1 MNVPAQIPSWT
12 LHNHTFAWG
21 SRTYLMGIL
30 NVTPDS
36 FSDGGQFNS
45 QSAALSQAHHLV
57 KAGID
62 ILDIGG
68 QSTRP
73 QAIEIAEAEELDR
86 VIPVIQAIRSQL
98 DVPISVDTTRSS
110 VAAAAIAAGADLVN
124 DVSGGI
130 YDPQML
136 STVAHLQVPIILMH
150 MRGTPQTMQKLTDYQ
165 DLVKDII
172 DFLQQQID
180 AAQAAGILREFLAI
194 DPGIGFAKTG
204 PQNLSLLREIA
215 QFRALGCPILVGP
228 SRKSFIGQILN
239 QPDPQ
244 QRVWGTAAACCAA
257 IQGGADILRIHDGAA
272 MREVCQVA
280 DAIWR
285 PLWSMQSPFVKIDLE
300 RLWLLF
306 WD

>member
-1 MNVPAQIPSWT
+1 MLCHPLLSIPMNVPAQIPSWT
-12 LHNHTFAWG
+12 LRNHTFAWG

-45 QSAALSQAHHLV
+45 QSAALSHAHHLV
-57 KAGID
+57 KAGVD

-130 YDPQML
+130 YDSQML

-150 MRGTPQTMQKLTDYQ
+150 MRGTPQTMQQLTDYQ
-165 DLVKDII
+165 DLIQDII

-180 AAQAAGILREFLAI
+180 AALAAGIPREFLAI

-204 PQNLSLLREIA
+204 PQNLSLLRELA
-215 QFRALGCPILVGP
+215 QFKDLGCPILVGP

-272 MREVCQVA
+272 MGEVCQVA

-285 PLWSMQSPFVKIDLE
+285 TV
-300 RLWLLF
+300 
-306 WD
+306 

>member
-285 PLWSMQSPFVKIDLE
+285 PL
-300 RLWLLF
+300 
-306 WD
+306 

>member
-1 MNVPAQIPSWT
+1 MEACEEPQKTMA
-12 LHNHTFAWG
+12 
-21 SRTYLMGIL
+21 SRCYKY
-30 NVTPDS
+30 V
-36 FSDGGQFNS
+36 
-45 QSAALSQAHHLV
+45 AHLLV
-57 KAGID
+57 EAGID

-86 VIPVIQAIRSQL
+86 VIPVIQAIRSEL
-98 DVPISVDTTRSS
+98 DIPISVDTTRSS

-136 STVAHLQVPIILMH
+136 STVAHLKVPIILMH
-150 MRGTPQTMQKLTDYQ
+150 MRGTPQTMQQLTDYQ
-165 DLVKDII
+165 DLIKDITE
-172 DFLQQQID
+172 FFQQQID
-180 AAQAAGILREFLAI
+180 AALAVGIPKEFLVI

-204 PQNLSLLREIA
+204 PQNLSLLRQIA
-215 QFRALGCPILVGP
+215 QFKALGCPILVGP

-239 QPDPQ
+239 QPDPK

-272 MREVCQVA
+272 MKEVCQVA

-285 PLWSMQSPFVKIDLE
+285 TV
-300 RLWLLF
+300 
-306 WD
+306 

>member
-1 MNVPAQIPSWT
+1 MLSRPLPSIPMNAPAQIPAWT
-12 LHNHTFAWG
+12 LRNRTFAWG
-21 SRTYLMGIL
+21 ARTYLMGIL

-45 QSAALSQAHHLV
+45 QSAALSQAHHLIE
-57 KAGID
+57 AGID

-73 QAIEIAEAEELDR
+73 QAIEIAEGEELAR
-86 VIPVIQAIRSQL
+86 VIPVIEVIRSEL
-98 DVPISVDTTRSS
+98 DVPISVDTTRAS

-130 YDPQML
+130 HDPQML
-136 STVAHLQVPIILMH
+136 STVANLNVPIILMH
-150 MRGTPQTMQKLTDYQ
+150 RRGTPQTMQQFTNYENLIQ
-165 DLVKDII
+165 DII
-172 DFLQQQID
+172 DFLKQQID
-180 AAQAAGILREFLAI
+180 AALAAGIPKDFLAI

-204 PQNLSLLREIA
+204 PQNLALLRQIA
-215 QFRALGCPILVGP
+215 QFQALGCPILVGP

-272 MREVCQVA
+272 MGEVCQVA

-285 PLWSMQSPFVKIDLE
+285 TV
-300 RLWLLF
+300 
-306 WD
+306 

>member
-1 MNVPAQIPSWT
+1 MNVPAHIPSWT
-12 LHNHTFAWG
+12 LRNYTVAWG

-130 YDPQML
+130 YDPKML
-136 STVAHLQVPIILMH
+136 STRCPTKGPDYFDAYAGH
-150 MRGTPQTMQKLTDYQ
+150 PQTMQQLTDYQ

-180 AAQAAGILREFLAI
+180 AALAAGIPRES
-194 DPGIGFAKTG
+194 PG
-204 PQNLSLLREIA
+204 
-215 QFRALGCPILVGP
+215 
-228 SRKSFIGQILN
+228 
-239 QPDPQ
+239 D
-244 QRVWGTAAACCAA
+244 
-257 IQGGADILRIHDGAA
+257 
-272 MREVCQVA
+272 
-280 DAIWR
+280 
-285 PLWSMQSPFVKIDLE
+285 
-300 RLWLLF
+300 
-306 WD
+306 

>member
-1 MNVPAQIPSWT
+1 
-12 LHNHTFAWG
+12 
-21 SRTYLMGIL
+21 MGIL

-45 QSAALSQAHHLV
+45 LEAAVFQAHHLV
-57 KAGID
+57 EAGID

-73 QAIEIAEAEELDR
+73 QAVEIAEAEELGR
-86 VIPVIQAIRSQL
+86 VVPVIKAIRSKLQ
-98 DVPISVDTTRSS
+98 VPISVDTTRSS
-110 VAAAAIAAGADLVN
+110 IAEAAIAAGADLVN

-130 YDPQML
+130 HDPKML
-136 STVAHLQVPIILMH
+136 STVAKLQVPIILMH
-150 MRGTPQTMQKLTDYQ
+150 MRGTPQTMQQLTDYEN
-165 DLVKDII
+165 LVEEII
-172 DFLQQQID
+172 DFFRQQIRV
-180 AAQAAGILREFLAI
+180 ALAVGIRRDFLAI

-204 PQNLSLLREIA
+204 PQSLELLRQIS
-215 QFRALGCPILVGP
+215 QFQILGYPILVGP

-244 QRVWGTAAACCAA
+244 KRIWGTAAACCAA

-272 MREVCQVA
+272 MKEVCQVA

-285 PLWSMQSPFVKIDLE
+285 PV
-300 RLWLLF
+300 
-306 WD
+306 

>member
-1 MNVPAQIPSWT
+1 MNALAQIPPWT
-12 LHNHTFAWG
+12 LRNRSFAWG
-21 SRTYLMGIL
+21 TRTYLMGIL

-45 QSAALSQAHHLV
+45 QSTALSQAHHLV
-57 KAGID
+57 EAGID

-73 QAIEIAEAEELDR
+73 QALEIAEGEELDR
-86 VIPVIQAIRSQL
+86 VIPVIQAIRSEL
-98 DVPISVDTTRSS
+98 DIPISVDTIRAS
-110 VAAAAIAAGADLVN
+110 VAAAAIASGADLVN

-130 YDPQML
+130 HDPMML
-136 STVAHLQVPIILMH
+136 STVANLNVPIILMH
-150 MRGTPQTMQKLTDYQ
+150 RRGTPQTMQQFTDYENLIQ
-165 DLVKDII
+165 DII

-180 AAQAAGILREFLAI
+180 AAQAAGISKDFLAI

-204 PQNLSLLREIA
+204 PQNLDLLRQIA
-215 QFRALGCPILVGP
+215 QFQTLGCPILVGP
-228 SRKSFIGQILN
+228 SRKSFIGQILD

-285 PLWSMQSPFVKIDLE
+285 TV
-300 RLWLLF
+300 
-306 WD
+306 

>member
-1 MNVPAQIPSWT
+1 MNALAQIPPWKLRNRS
-12 LHNHTFAWG
+12 FAWG
-21 SRTYLMGIL
+21 TRTYLMGIL

-45 QSAALSQAHHLV
+45 QSTALSQAHHLV
-57 KAGID
+57 EAGID

-73 QAIEIAEAEELDR
+73 QALEIAEGEELDR
-86 VIPVIQAIRSQL
+86 VIPVIQAIRSEL
-98 DVPISVDTTRSS
+98 DIPISVDTIRAS

-130 YDPQML
+130 HDPMML
-136 STVAHLQVPIILMH
+136 STVANLNVPIILMH
-150 MRGTPQTMQKLTDYQ
+150 RRGTPQTMQQFTDYENLIQ
-165 DLVKDII
+165 DII

-180 AAQAAGILREFLAI
+180 AAQAAGISKDFLAI

-204 PQNLSLLREIA
+204 PQNLDLLRQIA
-215 QFRALGCPILVGP
+215 QFQTLGCPILVGP
-228 SRKSFIGQILN
+228 SRKSFIGQILD

-285 PLWSMQSPFVKIDLE
+285 TV
-300 RLWLLF
+300 
-306 WD
+306 

>member
-1 MNVPAQIPSWT
+1 MNALAQIPPWT
-12 LHNHTFAWG
+12 LRNRSFAWG
-21 SRTYLMGIL
+21 TRTYLMGIL

-45 QSAALSQAHHLV
+45 QSTALSQAHHLV
-57 KAGID
+57 EAGID

-73 QAIEIAEAEELDR
+73 QALEIAEGEELDR
-86 VIPVIQAIRSQL
+86 VIPVIQAIRSEL
-98 DVPISVDTTRSS
+98 DIPISVDTTRAS
-110 VAAAAIAAGADLVN
+110 VAAAAIASGADLVN

-130 YDPQML
+130 HDPIML
-136 STVAHLQVPIILMH
+136 STVANLNVPIILMH
-150 MRGTPQTMQKLTDYQ
+150 RRGTPQTMQQFTDYENLIQ
-165 DLVKDII
+165 DII

-180 AAQAAGILREFLAI
+180 AAQAAGIPKDFLAI

-204 PQNLSLLREIA
+204 LQNLALLRQIP
-215 QFRALGCPILVGP
+215 QFQTLGCPILVGP
-228 SRKSFIGQILN
+228 SRKSFIGQILD

-272 MREVCQVA
+272 MKEVCQVA

-285 PLWSMQSPFVKIDLE
+285 TV
-300 RLWLLF
+300 
-306 WD
+306 

>member
-1 MNVPAQIPSWT
+1 MLCHPLLSIPMNVPAQIPSWT
-12 LHNHTFAWG
+12 LRNHTFDWG

-45 QSAALSQAHHLV
+45 QSAALSQAHHLIE
-57 KAGID
+57 AGID

-73 QAIEIAEAEELDR
+73 QAIEIAEGEELDR
-86 VIPVIQAIRSQL
+86 VIPVIEAIRSEL
-98 DVPISVDTTRSS
+98 DVPVSVDTTRAS

-130 YDPQML
+130 HDPQML
-136 STVAHLQVPIILMH
+136 STVANLNVPIILMH
-150 MRGTPQTMQKLTDYQ
+150 RRGTPQTMQQFTDYENLIQ
-165 DLVKDII
+165 DII
-172 DFLQQQID
+172 DFLKQQID
-180 AAQAAGILREFLAI
+180 AALAAGISKDFLAI

-204 PQNLSLLREIA
+204 PQNLALLHQIA
-215 QFRALGCPILVGP
+215 QFQTLGCPILVGP
-228 SRKSFIGQILN
+228 SRKSFIGHILN

-272 MREVCQVA
+272 MGEVCQVA

-285 PLWSMQSPFVKIDLE
+285 TV
-300 RLWLLF
+300 
-306 WD
+306 

>member
-1 MNVPAQIPSWT
+1 MNAPAQIQPWT
-12 LHNHTFAWG
+12 LRNRPFAWG
-21 SRTYLMGIL
+21 TRTYLMGIL

-45 QSAALSQAHHLV
+45 QSTALSQAHHLV
-57 KAGID
+57 EAGID

-73 QAIEIAEAEELDR
+73 QAIEIAEGEELYR
-86 VIPVIQAIRSQL
+86 VIPVIQAIRSEL
-98 DVPISVDTTRSS
+98 DVPISVDTTRAS

-130 YDPQML
+130 HDPQML
-136 STVAHLQVPIILMH
+136 STVANLNVPIILMH
-150 MRGTPQTMQKLTDYQ
+150 MRGTSQTMQQLTDYQ
-165 DLVKDII
+165 NLIADII
-172 DFLQQQID
+172 GFLQQQID
-180 AAQAAGILREFLAI
+180 AALAAGISKDFLAI

-204 PQNLSLLREIA
+204 PQNLTLLRQIA
-215 QFRALGCPILVGP
+215 QFQTLGCPILVGP
-228 SRKSFIGQILN
+228 SRKSFIGKILN

-285 PLWSMQSPFVKIDLE
+285 TV
-300 RLWLLF
+300 
-306 WD
+306 